1 MIATAKL
8 LVNLRRAAFAAGAL
22 AGIACSG
29 PVLAQ
34 ADLLIAPT
42 RVIING
48 GGSTQVVLDN
58 IGSKPATYRISLELR
73 RMTPEGELVD
83 VAEADATPAERAAL
97 AMVRYAPRRITLPP
111 DQPQSVRISARPG
124 PDLTEG
130 EYRIHMKFA
139 GVPNPLTLEEAA
151 RQQTGA
157 GLSIKL
163 TPVYGITIPVIIRK
177 GQLAAQVTIA
187 NPQVVAT
194 KEGSFLDLDMN
205 RTGARSVFGEIIV
218 RPIGSKDPLFQVRG
232 IAIYTELTQRN
243 LHWPLSAQQA
253 EKLKGPVRIEYRE
266 TPENGGKLLAFV
278 EAVLR

>member
-1 MIATAKL
+1 MIAIAKL
-8 LVNLRRAAFAAGAL
+8 LAHLRRAALAAGTL
-22 AGIACSG
+22 AGIVCSG

-34 ADLLIAPT
+34 ADLLVAPT

-48 GGSTQVVLDN
+48 GGSTQVVLSN
-58 IGSKPATYRISLELR
+58 IGAKPATYRISLELR
-73 RMTPEGELVD
+73 RMTAEGELVD
-83 VAEADATPAERAAL
+83 VAEADTTPAERAAL

-124 PDLTEG
+124 PELTEG

-139 GVPNPLTLEEAA
+139 GVPNPLTPEEAA
-151 RQQTGA
+151 KQQTGT
-157 GLSIKL
+157 GLSVKL
-163 TPVYGITIPVIIRK
+163 TPIYGITIPVIIRK
-177 GQLAAQVTIA
+177 GQLDAQITIA

-205 RTGARSVFGEIIV
+205 RSGARSVFGEIIV

-232 IAIYTELTQRN
+232 IAIYTELAQRN
-243 LHWPLSAQQA
+243 LHWPLSPEQA
-253 EKLKGPVRIEYRE
+253 AKLKGPVRIEYRE

-278 EAVLR
+278 EAALR